1 MKLSDLL
8 SEKYILLGLETETK
22 SRIID
27 MMLSLVSN
35 HPNLTNEEK
44 LRRDVLK
51 REEEMSTGIGKSI
64 ALPHA
69 KTDAV
74 TEPILAFAVLKKSVD
89 FDAIDN
95 RPVRFVFLLATPE
108 LMLAQHLKLLSR
120 ISRVAGR
127 EDIQEKIAQAKSPA
141 DVLDVF
147 SQEEKAFP
155 EI

>member
-8 SEKYILLGLETETK
+8 SEKYILIGLETDTK
-22 SRIID
+22 SSIID
-27 MMLSLVSN
+27 QMLSLVSK
-35 HPNLTNEEK
+35 HPSVTNQEK

-74 TEPILAFAVLKKSVD
+74 ATPILAFAVLKHNVD

-95 RPVRFVFLLATPE
+95 KPVRFVFLLATPE

-127 EDIQEKIAQAKSPA
+127 EDIQERISQAKTA
-141 DVLDVF
+141 TDVLELF
-147 SQEEKAFP
+147 NQEEKAFP